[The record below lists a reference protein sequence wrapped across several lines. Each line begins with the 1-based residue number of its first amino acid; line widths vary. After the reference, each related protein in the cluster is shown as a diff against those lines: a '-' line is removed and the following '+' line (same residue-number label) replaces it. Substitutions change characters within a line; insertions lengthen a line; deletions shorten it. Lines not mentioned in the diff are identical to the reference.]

1 VSPASVSRAAK
12 GNPRRAHDSDA
23 TRRALLAAAQRLFGH
38 KGYEG
43 TTTRE
48 IGEAA
53 GADPALIAR
62 YFGSKAD
69 LYLAAVAADRL
80 ADSDGPAD
88 PDSVESPF
96 ADLAEVAE
104 VVLRRTAAHG
114 PGPSL
119 QALVR
124 DDASS
129 PEIRAAATA
138 RLIRRMVEP
147 IAAEYDDAGDDR
159 PTLRAQVAVAAVIG
173 VAFGRSLG
181 WFDELHGTDPDELAG
196 LIVDA
201 MGPRRWSAA
210 VHSATPGT
218 G

>member
-1 VSPASVSRAAK
+1 VSPTARPGTTK
-12 GNPRRAHDSDA
+12 GTRRAHDADA
-23 TRRALLAAAQRLFGH
+23 TRRALLTAAQRLFGQR
-38 KGYEG
+38 GYER

-80 ADSDGPAD
+80 ADSDGPVD

-114 PGPSL
+114 PGPVL
-119 QALVR
+119 QALAR
-124 DDASS
+124 DDAS
-129 PEIRAAATA
+129 PEIRAAASA

-147 IAAEYDDAGDDR
+147 IAADYDAAGVDR
-159 PTLRAQVAVAAVIG
+159 PVLRAQTAVAAVIG
-173 VAFGRSLG
+173 VALGRSLG
-181 WFDELHGTDPDELAG
+181 WFDELHGADPDELAG
-196 LIVDA
+196 LLVEA
-201 MGPRRWSAA
+201 LGPQGWAAPSDSAPPPPGRR
-210 VHSATPGT
+210 
-218 G
+218 

>member
-1 VSPASVSRAAK
+1 MSPAPAARAAK
-12 GNPRRAHDSDA
+12 STPRRTHDADA
-23 TRRALLAAAQRLFGH
+23 TRQALLAAAQRLFGH
-38 KGYEG
+38 RGYEG

-80 ADSDGPAD
+80 ADNDGPAD

-124 DDASS
+124 DDAS

-147 IAAEYDDAGDDR
+147 IAAEYDSAGDDR

-181 WFDELHGTDPDELAG
+181 WFDELHGTDPEELAG
-196 LIVDA
+196 LLVHA
-201 MGPRRWSAA
+201 MGPQRWSGAVDSAA
-210 VHSATPGT
+210 PGT